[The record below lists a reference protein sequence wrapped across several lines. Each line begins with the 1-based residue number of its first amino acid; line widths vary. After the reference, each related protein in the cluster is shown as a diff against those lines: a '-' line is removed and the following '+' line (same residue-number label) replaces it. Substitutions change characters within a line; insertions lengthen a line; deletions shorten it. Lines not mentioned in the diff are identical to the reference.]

1 MKSLVTEMKVLIASG
16 LVLTIA
22 ASFIIVDFG
31 RRVVE
36 CRDAYQTIS
45 ARLSDINNNYWLFKR
60 EP

>member
-1 MKSLVTEMKVLIASG
+1 MRFLGTEMKVVIVSG

-22 ASFIIVDFG
+22 ASLMIVDFG

-36 CRDAYQTIS
+36 CREAHQTVS
-45 ARLSDINNNYWLFKR
+45 DRLAELKENYWFFKR

>member
-1 MKSLVTEMKVLIASG
+1 MRFLGTEMKVVIVSG

-22 ASFIIVDFG
+22 ASLIIVDFG

-36 CRDAYQTIS
+36 CREAHQTI
-45 ARLSDINNNYWLFKR
+45 ADRLADINEHYWLFKR

>member
-1 MKSLVTEMKVLIASG
+1 VRFLGTEMKVVIVSG

-22 ASFIIVDFG
+22 ASLMIVDFG

-36 CRDAYQTIS
+36 CREAHQTVS
-45 ARLSDINNNYWLFKR
+45 DRLAELKENYWFFKR

>member
-1 MKSLVTEMKVLIASG
+1 MRFLGIEMKVVIVSG

-22 ASFIIVDFG
+22 ASLIIVDFG

-36 CRDAYQTIS
+36 CREAHKTVSD
-45 ARLSDINNNYWLFKR
+45 RLADINAKYWLFKR

>member
-1 MKSLVTEMKVLIASG
+1 MKVVIVSG

-36 CRDAYQTIS
+36 CREVNDSLTI
-45 ARLSDINNNYWLFKR
+45 RLADINQNYWLFKR

>member
-1 MKSLVTEMKVLIASG
+1 VRFLGTEMKVVIVSG

-22 ASFIIVDFG
+22 ASLIIVDFG

-36 CRDAYQTIS
+36 CREAHKTVSD
-45 ARLSDINNNYWLFKR
+45 RLAELKENYWFFKR

>member
-1 MKSLVTEMKVLIASG
+1 VRFLGIEMKVVIVSG

-22 ASFIIVDFG
+22 ASLMIVDFG

-36 CRDAYQTIS
+36 CREAHQTVS
-45 ARLSDINNNYWLFKR
+45 DRLAELKENYWFFKR

>member
-1 MKSLVTEMKVLIASG
+1 VRFLGTEMKVVIVSG

-22 ASFIIVDFG
+22 ASLMIVDFG

-36 CRDAYQTIS
+36 CREAHQTVS
-45 ARLSDINNNYWLFKR
+45 DRLAELKKHYWFFKR